1 MNFIGKLKKHQSCVA
16 VVGLGY
22 VGLPLAV
29 AFAKKVN
36 VIGFDISEN
45 NILRLKEGIDY
56 TNEVGN
62 IALKESNILFT
73 NDENQLKNA
82 SFIIIAVPTPI
93 KEDFT
98 PDLDYV
104 ISASEIVGRNLQ
116 KNTII
121 IYESTVYPGVT
132 EEICLKTL
140 EKFSNLE
147 CGKDFYIGYSPE
159 RINPGDRVH
168 TLKNITK
175 IVSGMNEEV
184 RDEIKQLYKLVVDNV
199 YEAESIKIA
208 ESAKLLE
215 NTQRDIN
222 IAFMNEVAMIFSRL
236 GISTS
241 KVIEAMNTKWNALG
255 FKPGLVGGHCIGI
268 DPYYLIYKATL
279 NHSSSEIVALAR
291 KINNNMSEFVVE
303 NIIQKLIKEKHAIKS
318 DNIYI
323 LGITFKEN
331 CPDIRN
337 SRVLDIISR
346 LKEYEINLKII
357 DPYADKKLV
366 KQKYNIDLMD
376 LNEINDADCLI
387 FAVEHDR
394 FRKIKLEDLRNFT
407 KNAYKVNKPI
417 IIDIKNIFNGKFLE
431 ENGFAYWGL

>member
-147 CGKDFYIGYSPE
+147 CGKEFYIGYSPE

>member
-1 MNFIGKLKKHQSCVA
+1 MDFIKKRQSCVA

-29 AFAKKVN
+29 AFAKKVD

-62 IALKESNILFT
+62 VALKESNILFT
-73 NDENQLKNA
+73 NDENQLRNA

-132 EEICLKTL
+132 EEICLKIL

-175 IVSGMNEEV
+175 IVSGMNDEV

-291 KINNNMSEFVVE
+291 KINNNMSEFVIE

-323 LGITFKEN
+323 LGVTFKEN

-337 SRVLDIISR
+337 SRVIDIISR
-346 LKEYEINLKII
+346 LKEYEINLKIV

-387 FAVEHDR
+387 FAVEHDI
-394 FRKIKLEDLRNFT
+394 FKKIKLEDLKNFT

-417 IIDIKNIFNGKFLE
+417 IIDIKNIFDGKTLE
-431 ENGFAYWGL
+431 KNGFAYWGL

>member
-291 KINNNMSEFVVE
+291 KINNNMSEFVIE

-323 LGITFKEN
+323 LGVTFKEN

-337 SRVLDIISR
+337 SRVIDIISR
-346 LKEYEINLKII
+346 LKEYEINLKIV

-387 FAVEHDR
+387 FAVEHDI
-394 FRKIKLEDLRNFT
+394 FKKIKLEDLKNFT

-417 IIDIKNIFNGKFLE
+417 IIDIKNIFDGKTLE
-431 ENGFAYWGL
+431 KNGFAYWGL

>member
-1 MNFIGKLKKHQSCVA
+1 MDFVSKLKKRQGCVA

-29 AFAKKVN
+29 AFAKKVD

-104 ISASEIVGRNLQ
+104 ISASEIVGKNLQ
-116 KNTII
+116 KNTIV

-175 IVSGMNEEV
+175 IVSGMNDEV

-346 LKEYEINLKII
+346 LKEYEINLKIV

-366 KQKYNIDLMD
+366 KQKYDIDLID

-387 FAVEHDR
+387 FAVEHDI
-394 FRKIKLEDLRNFT
+394 FRKIRLEDLRNFT
-407 KNAYKVNKPI
+407 KNAYKDNKSI
-417 IIDIKNIFNGKFLE
+417 IIDIKNVFDGKFLE

>member
-1 MNFIGKLKKHQSCVA
+1 MDFIKKRQSCVA

-29 AFAKKVN
+29 AFAKKVD

-62 IALKESNILFT
+62 VALKESNILFT
-73 NDENQLKNA
+73 NDENQLRNA

-132 EEICLKTL
+132 EEICLKIL

-175 IVSGMNEEV
+175 IVSGMNDEV

-291 KINNNMSEFVVE
+291 KINNNMSEFVIE

-323 LGITFKEN
+323 LGVTFKEN

-337 SRVLDIISR
+337 SRVIDIISR
-346 LKEYEINLKII
+346 LKEYEINLKIV

-387 FAVEHDR
+387 FAVEHDI
-394 FRKIKLEDLRNFT
+394 FKKIKLEDLRNFT

>member
-1 MNFIGKLKKHQSCVA
+1 MDFIGKLKKRQSCVA

-29 AFAKKVN
+29 AFAKKVD

-62 IALKESNILFT
+62 VALKESNILFT

-104 ISASEIVGRNLQ
+104 ISASEIVGKNLQ
-116 KNTII
+116 KNTIV

-175 IVSGMNEEV
+175 IVSGMNDEV

-291 KINNNMSEFVVE
+291 KINNNMSEFVIE

-337 SRVLDIISR
+337 SRVIDIISR
-346 LKEYEINLKII
+346 LKEYEINLKIV

-387 FAVEHDR
+387 FAVEHDI
-394 FRKIKLEDLRNFT
+394 FKKIKLEDLRNFT
-407 KNAYKVNKPI
+407 KNAYKDNKSI
-417 IIDIKNIFNGKFLE
+417 IIDIKNIFDGKFLE

>member
-184 RDEIKQLYKLVVDNV
+184 SDEIKQLYKLVVDNV

>member
-1 MNFIGKLKKHQSCVA
+1 MYIVDKLKNKQGCVA

-29 AFAKKVN
+29 ALAKKVD

-73 NDENQLKNA
+73 NDENKLKNA
-82 SFIIIAVPTPI
+82 SIIIIAVPTPI

-98 PDLDYV
+98 PDLDCV

-116 KNTII
+116 KNMII

-140 EKFSNLE
+140 EQFSNLE

-175 IVSGMNEEV
+175 IISGMNDEV

-331 CPDIRN
+331 CPDVRN

-376 LNEINDADCLI
+376 LSEINDADCLI
-387 FAVEHDR
+387 FTVEHDI
-394 FRKIKLEDLRNFT
+394 FKKIKLEDLRNFT

-417 IIDIKNIFNGKFLE
+417 IIDIKNIFDGKFLE

>member
-1 MNFIGKLKKHQSCVA
+1 MDCISKIKKHQSYVA

-29 AFAKKVN
+29 AFAKKVD
-36 VIGFDISEN
+36 VIGFDISER
-45 NILRLKEGIDY
+45 NILALKKGIDY

-62 IALKESNILFT
+62 ISLKESNILFT
-73 NDENQLKNA
+73 NDETMLKKAN
-82 SFIIIAVPTPI
+82 FIIIAVPTPI

-98 PDLDYV
+98 PDLDCV

-116 KNTII
+116 ENSIVV
-121 IYESTVYPGVT
+121 YESTVYPGVT
-132 EEICLKTL
+132 EEICLKKL
-140 EKFSNLE
+140 EESSNLK

-175 IVSGMNEEV
+175 IVSGMNKEV
-184 RDEIKQLYKLVVDNV
+184 RKEIKELYSLIIDNV
-199 YEAESIKIA
+199 YEVDSIKIA
-208 ESAKLLE
+208 EAAKLLE

-255 FKPGLVGGHCIGI
+255 FKPGLVGGHCISV
-268 DPYYLIYKATL
+268 DPYYLIYKAIL
-279 NHSSSEIVALAR
+279 NHSSSDIVSLAR

-303 NIIQKLIKEKHAIKS
+303 NIIQKLIKEKHAIKN

-337 SRVLDIISR
+337 SRVIDIVSR
-346 LKEYEINLKII
+346 LKEYGINLKIV
-357 DPYADKKLV
+357 DPYANKELV
-366 KQKYNIDLMD
+366 KEKYNIDLID
-376 LNEINDADCLI
+376 LDTINNADCLI
-387 FAVEHDR
+387 FAVEHNV
-394 FRKIKLEDLRNFT
+394 FKQFQLGDLKKFT
-407 KNAYKVNKPI
+407 EKSYKFNKPI
-417 IIDIKNIFNGKFLE
+417 IIDIKNIFDGDFLE
-431 ENGFAYWGL
+431 KNGFAYWGL

>member
-394 FRKIKLEDLRNFT
+394 FRKIKLKDLRNFT

>member
-1 MNFIGKLKKHQSCVA
+1 MDFIKKRQSCVA

-29 AFAKKVN
+29 AFAKKVD

-62 IALKESNILFT
+62 VALKESNILFT
-73 NDENQLKNA
+73 NDENQLRNA

-132 EEICLKTL
+132 EEICLKIL